1 MLVGGTMALP
11 LQGVSPGALEVAYH
25 RELKKLLDRDVLG
38 RLWRKDT
45 SLWPHDESQE
55 TVLRKNLGWLDLP
68 ERIAP
73 YMARVVER
81 TTAIESAGFQ
91 DLIFVGIGGSNLA
104 AETIAGL
111 PVSRRGNHFLVLD
124 TTDPASIRRAEE
136 AVDFPRTLFV
146 FAAKSGKNIETHA
159 LLLYFLDKLKRT
171 GVEDP
176 GSHFI
181 AVTEE
186 NSYLAVVAKQYHFRD
201 IFFDPPGISGRYS
214 SVIHFGLLFS
224 TICGIDPSAIFSS
237 VSLMRDACGP
247 AAKGESNPALALGAL
262 LAAGARDG
270 WDRLAFLPTKSVV
283 PLTFRIAQ
291 LVGGSTGKGGEGI
304 IPIFGE
310 LPITTDAYL
319 HGCIVAGLALEGDD
333 PTETQ
338 QAIGKLRQAN
348 VPVVQIDV
356 ASAIDIAAELFKW
369 EVATAL
375 ACALLEVEPFL
386 EPNIRESRD
395 RTAEILEDITSKQ
408 DFSVS
413 TVRVEEEG
421 ISLYAEGSTR
431 QEISTLNLTEALRTF
446 FELRSPDGYVAL
458 LTFMHRN
465 EALEKTIRALGEQIA
480 VHLGLPVL
488 PS

>member
-1 MLVGGTMALP
+1 
-11 LQGVSPGALEVAYH
+11 
-25 RELKKLLDRDVLG
+25 
-38 RLWRKDT
+38 
-45 SLWPHDESQE
+45 
-55 TVLRKNLGWLDLP
+55 
-68 ERIAP
+68 
-73 YMARVVER
+73 
-81 TTAIESAGFQ
+81 
-91 DLIFVGIGGSNLA
+91 
-104 AETIAGL
+104 
-111 PVSRRGNHFLVLD
+111 
-124 TTDPASIRRAEE
+124 
-136 AVDFPRTLFV
+136 
-146 FAAKSGKNIETHA
+146 

-356 ASAIDIAAELFKW
+356 ASAIEIAAELFKW

-395 RTAEILEDITSKQ
+395 RTAEILEDISSKQ

-413 TVRVEEEG
+413 TVRVEEDG

-488 PS
+488 PSFGPRYLHLMGQWYQGGPARGLFLILTGYPLEDIGIPGASYSFSQLQLALALGDFESLVYHDRPVVRLHLAEGAECGLARLERVIGQALAKVRPSSR